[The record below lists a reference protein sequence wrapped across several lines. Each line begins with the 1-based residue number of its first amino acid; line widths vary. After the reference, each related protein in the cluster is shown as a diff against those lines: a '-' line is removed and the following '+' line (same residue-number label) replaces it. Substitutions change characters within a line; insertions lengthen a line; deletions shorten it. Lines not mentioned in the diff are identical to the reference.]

1 LPRLWWVGYDLAMSD
16 ADEGYKVVLNTL
28 GRMLTELRRSNA
40 AGKHGRKRRDR
51 YNELKKALGQEKR
64 DNHGE

>member
-1 LPRLWWVGYDLAMSD
+1 MSTGTGTMMTKRSD
-16 ADEGYKVVLNTL
+16 RSRSTLNTL